1 MRYIDRLAHAY
12 KRKIMTTTD
21 LSLEE
26 IYNLAL
32 KTLKFNGCDELN
44 AKAVAHTVTNAER
57 DGSISHGLFRIPGYI
72 AALKSK
78 KVKGDARP
86 KNNFL
91 TQNAIRVEGDYGF
104 APTAIE
110 VGIPAL
116 IDACLAGFCPQ
127 DAVKTCPIIT

>member
-1 MRYIDRLAHAY
+1 MRYIDRLAPTY
-12 KRKIMTTTD
+12 KRKIMTTTN

-44 AKAVAHTVTNAER
+44 ATAVANTVTNAER

-86 KNNFL
+86 K
-91 TQNAIRVEGDYGF
+91 
-104 APTAIE
+104 
-110 VGIPAL
+110 
-116 IDACLAGFCPQ
+116 
-127 DAVKTCPIIT
+127 IIF